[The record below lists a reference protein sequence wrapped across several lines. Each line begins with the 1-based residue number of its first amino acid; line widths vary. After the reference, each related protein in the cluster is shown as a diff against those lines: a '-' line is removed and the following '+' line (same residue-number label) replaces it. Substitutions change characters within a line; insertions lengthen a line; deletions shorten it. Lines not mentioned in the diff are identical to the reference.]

1 MKRLDHLLP
10 TQSKPA
16 RPVHLLFQR
25 MVMTKLGMPCTIHH
39 ACDCLD
45 LLGVLCEL
53 GTCLQLL
60 GEPARIG
67 ASEPLGE

>member
-1 MKRLDHLLP
+1 
-10 TQSKPA
+10 
-16 RPVHLLFQR
+16 

-67 ASEPLGE
+67 ASEPLGERFSHQLGLIERGPALRR

>member
-1 MKRLDHLLP
+1 
-10 TQSKPA
+10 
-16 RPVHLLFQR
+16 

-45 LLGVLCEL
+45 LLGVLYEL
-53 GTCLQLL
+53 GTCLKLF

-67 ASEPLGE
+67 TTKPPRERFGHQGGLIKCGPAPQVMIAAL